1 MPANDETGDRTVN
14 PFNPAIRVLRAMKY
28 PYKLGLV
35 SLFFTVPI
43 VVLVVLLAQEME
55 TNIAFARAE
64 RAGVEYVQPLRQ
76 MLEHI
81 QQHRGMANAYLA
93 GDASFGPRLADKEK
107 QIAQVLVQAQAMDA
121 RHLEFGLSERLHG
134 FAEEWAAVA
143 AKAPHGTASE
153 SFALHT
159 ACIARLM
166 GLITDAADA
175 SNLTLDP
182 DLDTYYVMDAVVSRL
197 PAMTESLGQARAL
210 GAAVAARHMATVE
223 DRARLSG
230 LHGTVRSTLQG
241 VNRGLGVAMGAN
253 SVLKPRVQAVA
264 AEQDVAVRAFLEQ
277 LDAQLIR
284 APEITVNAKD
294 YFASA
299 TSTIAG
305 IYRLDDQLVPE
316 LDRMLGERIDRLAWK
331 RSAMLGF
338 VGLVLLFVAY
348 LYVSFYLSV
357 MQVVRSLEGA
367 SQGMAG
373 GDLDARAQELG
384 RDELARVAASFN
396 GMADKL
402 REIVDQ
408 VRGAAQELLTAGSEV
423 SGMAQS
429 ISRSA
434 SEEAAGVEETSASVE
449 QMSASIGQNTANAK
463 VTDVMAAKAAKEAA
477 EGGQAVGQTVAA
489 MKSIAGKVGII
500 DDIAYQT
507 NLLALNAAIEAA
519 RAGEAGKGFAV
530 VAAEVRKLAER
541 SQVAAQEIGE
551 LAGGSVQMAERAG
564 RLLGEMVPS
573 IQKTSELVQ
582 QIAAASQEQAA
593 GAGQINAAMNHLSR
607 TTQQS
612 AGASE
617 ELAATAEQMSN
628 QAEHLQTLMAFFKL
642 GTPAAPAAAA
652 H

>member
-1 MPANDETGDRTVN
+1 VN
-14 PFNPAIRVLRAMKY
+14 LFNPAIKVLRAMKY

-35 SLFFTVPI
+35 SLFFAVPI
-43 VVLVVLLAQEME
+43 VALVVLLAQEME
-55 TNIAFARAE
+55 SNIAFARAE

-76 MLEHI
+76 LLEHI
-81 QQHRGMANAYLA
+81 QQHRGMTNAYLA
-93 GDASFGPRLADKEK
+93 GDASFGPRLAEKEH
-107 QIAQVLVQAQAMDA
+107 QIAQVLAQAQAMDA
-121 RHLEFGLSERLHG
+121 RHPQFNLSRRLQG
-134 FAEEWAAVA
+134 FAEEWVGVA
-143 AKAPHGTASE
+143 ARAAHGSMAE

-210 GAAVAARHMATVE
+210 GAAVTARQAASVE

-230 LHGTVRSTLQG
+230 LHGTVRATLQG
-241 VNRGLGVAMGAN
+241 VNRGLAVAMNAN
-253 SVLKPRVQAVA
+253 HGLKPRVQAA
-264 AEQDVAVRAFLEQ
+264 AGEQDAAVRAFLDQ
-277 LDAQLIR
+277 LDGQLIR
-284 APEITVNAKD
+284 APEITVSAKD
-294 YFASA
+294 YFAAA
-299 TSTIAG
+299 TGTIAG
-305 IYRLDDQLVPE
+305 IYRLNDLLAPE
-316 LDRMLGERIDRLAWK
+316 LDRMLSERIEKLVWKRLA
-331 RSAMLGF
+331 MMGF
-338 VGLVLLFVAY
+338 VALVMLFVAY

-367 SQGMAG
+367 SQGMAS

-402 REIVDQ
+402 REIVEQ
-408 VRGAAQELLTAGSEV
+408 VRSAAQELLTAGGEV
-423 SGMAQS
+423 AGMAQS
-429 ISRSA
+429 ISRA
-434 SEEAAGVEETSASVE
+434 VSEEAAGVEETSAAVE
-449 QMSASIGQNTANAK
+449 QMSASIAQNTENAK
-463 VTDVMAAKAAKEAA
+463 VTDAMAAKAAKEAA
-477 EGGQAVGQTVAA
+477 EGGEAVVRTVTA
-489 MKSIAGKVGII
+489 MKSIAGKIVII

-507 NLLALNAAIEAA
+507 NLLALNAASEPA
-519 RAGEAGKGFAV
+519 RAGEHGKGFAV

-541 SQVAAQEIGE
+541 SQVAALEIGE
-551 LAGGSVQMAERAG
+551 LAGGSVQTAERAG
-564 RLLGEMVPS
+564 RLLGAMVPS

-582 QIAAASQEQAA
+582 EIAAASQEQA
-593 GAGQINAAMNHLSR
+593 GGVGQINAAMSQLSQ

-617 ELAATAEQMSN
+617 ALATTAEEMST
-628 QAEHLQTLMAFFKL
+628 QAEDLQALMAFFRGGSPSAL
-642 GTPAAPAAAA
+642 AVAA